1 MTAEAFLMKTL
12 ILTAVISLI
21 AADAV
26 MSEPLDKRFGPDRER
41 GYRSSREFDGH
52 RSEFRNR
59 DRANFLGSQRPDN
72 DLPVVP
78 RQDLQASPA
87 IGLQR

>member
-1 MTAEAFLMKTL
+1 MKTL
-12 ILTAVISLI
+12 ILTAVMSLI

-26 MSEPLDKRFGPDRER
+26 MSEPLDRRFGPDRER
-41 GYRSSREFDGH
+41 GYRSSREFDGN

-59 DRANFLGSQRPDN
+59 DRANFLGSQKPDN
-72 DLPVVP
+72 DRPVAP

>member
-1 MTAEAFLMKTL
+1 MKTL
-12 ILTAVISLI
+12 ILTAVMSLI

-41 GYRSSREFDGH
+41 GYRSSREFDGN

-59 DRANFLGSQRPDN
+59 DRANFLGTPKPDN
-72 DLPVVP
+72 DRPVAP

>member
-1 MTAEAFLMKTL
+1 MTAEASLMKTL
-12 ILTAVISLI
+12 LLTAVMSLI
-21 AADAV
+21 AADA
-26 MSEPLDKRFGPDRER
+26 MGEPLDKRFGPDRER
-41 GYRSSREFDGH
+41 GYRSSREFDGN

-59 DRANFLGSQRPDN
+59 DRANFLGTPKSDDSRP
-72 DLPVVP
+72 VAP